1 MSSSVYTLN
10 NLRSLRNYG
19 LYVSGNTTDPVF
31 QKGWLQTKPNILIK
45 GNSCYF
51 DYSHAFQVSDL
62 VYLNRT
68 FSNLGVGATFYMQP
82 TQYLDQEK
90 NILVNLGG
98 TCTVGE
104 LLNDGKIII
113 SNVLSG
119 LTGTTGYSYFGK
131 ENFVEFPQF
140 TFTENKSFTGYFLVN
155 SLPNLSVTSFD
166 DMGVLGNVFGFE
178 EYVAMSSGLCENGER
193 IQILGST
200 KLKDSQEILYFL
212 NGGTFQNMGNTLT
225 TVSLFLRGDP
235 MIISA
240 PIQSSL
246 TGIFTVTN
254 ANTNNLV
261 NCFENQ
267 SLNQYI
273 LRREKLSTD
282 YIANYFNCESCSD
295 LIYGSQNTMQ
305 FSEIGYNFNNLLFLY
320 IIDGSTAALSTSL
333 TGSFVVNSTGSITV
347 ASSPTRII
355 KIDLSHPTLVDY
367 DLTIYTNA
375 NKTTILDSY
384 DFSKYGRLGYNNS
397 YGIIRN
403 YTPNTTLYC
412 TLQGPSTIFFTL
424 LV

>member
-31 QKGWLQTKPNILIK
+31 QNGWLQSKPNILIK

-51 DYSHAFQVSDL
+51 DYSHSFQISDL

-82 TQYLDQEK
+82 TQYFDEEK

-98 TCTVGE
+98 TCTIGE

-113 SNVLSG
+113 ANVLSG

-131 ENFVEFPQF
+131 ENFVDLPQF
-140 TFTENKSFTGYFLVN
+140 NFTENKSFTGYFLVN
-155 SLPNLSVTSFD
+155 SLPNLSVTDFEK
-166 DMGVLGNVFGFE
+166 MGILGNIFGFE
-178 EYVAMSSGLCENGER
+178 EYISMSSGICENGER
-193 IQILGST
+193 IQVLGST

-225 TVSLFLRGDP
+225 TVNLFLRGDP
-235 MIISA
+235 MTISA
-240 PIQSSL
+240 PLQSSV
-246 TGIFTVTN
+246 TGIFTITDS
-254 ANTNNLV
+254 NTNSLI

-273 LRREKLSTD
+273 LRREKLSSS
-282 YIANYFNCESCSD
+282 YIANYFNCENCAD
-295 LIYGSQNTMQ
+295 LVYGSQNTMQ

-320 IIDGSTAALSTSL
+320 IIDGSTASLTTSL
-333 TGSFVVNSTGSITV
+333 TGSFVVNSAGSLRV
-347 ASSPTRII
+347 SSSPTRII

-375 NKTTILDSY
+375 NKTTILDSS
-384 DFSKYGRLGYNNS
+384 DFTKYGRLGYNNS
-397 YGIIRN
+397 YGIIKN